1 MNAPKLNS
9 PARALL
15 ACATALAVGAVA
27 AGQLSAGLTVKVKL
41 VRSSGACGAAGGP
54 AVHVR
59 CGRPP
64 AAQPGRPGSPPV
76 VPGGPLLPDAGQV
89 PYQRVGTIDA
99 GGVATQPLPLYSD
112 GTKITSW
119 RVVTLD
125 NARYV
130 ELTIAW

>member
-1 MNAPKLNS
+1 MKVSVLKPS
-9 PARALL
+9 ARALL
-15 ACATALAVGAVA
+15 ACVAALAVGAGMA
-27 AGQLSAGLTVKVKL
+27 APLSAGLTVKVKL
-41 VRSSGACGAAGGP
+41 VRSSGACGAAAAP

-59 CGRPP
+59 CERPP
-64 AAQPGRPGSPPV
+64 ASKPGQPSTPSTE
-76 VPGGPLLPDAGQV
+76 PGGPLLPDAGQV

-99 GGVATQPLPLYSD
+99 AGVAPQPLPVYSD